1 LTGDAEASGQACP
14 ASDNKT
20 VAGTQIFEAGLQ
32 PRSIVPRAGG
42 FILMKVALVD
52 TGNEQ
57 CVTLQIDGL
66 AIINR

>member
-1 LTGDAEASGQACP
+1 MRKRAAKPVQLP
-14 ASDNKT
+14 DNKT

-66 AIINR
+66 AIIKR